1 MVALSRS
8 VKVGITA
15 SLISLFIYV
24 AYVTRGGYIILLG
37 YINNDPAS
45 VGYVHMLGLAY
56 WASFIG
62 LTGRFIE
69 VALGIVILLLLW
81 VKAWPLSKVKGL
93 VAAAIALEAVN
104 FISLVPSVS
113 WLLRPGLLYNEP
125 LGIDYLLEILLIV
138 PFLSILAVKV
148 AKYDAT
154 NKRSLVVWASVAF
167 VGYVS
172 ALVVNEGARWISMI
186 FMGGSQFLSQGVRLI
201 GFLNA
206 IAFMPFAIVF
216 AALGAYRLVR
226 GKEKSAFR
234 WLGASLAVIGL
245 NYAVFVYYLYYVNSL
260 NTLPLVDAWTVPLLG
275 LGLAMLVN
283 SRKMADSY
291 KPNSTLP
298 SKD

>member
-24 AYVTRGGYIILLG
+24 AYVTRGGYIILFG

-62 LTGRFIE
+62 LTGRFIG
-69 VALGIVILLLLW
+69 VALGIVVLLLLW

-138 PFLSILAVKV
+138 PFLSILAGQSCKV
-148 AKYDAT
+148 RCHKQAQFSCLGVCCVCGLRLGFSCQRRRQMDQHDFHGWLTVSFAGCKIDWIF
-154 NKRSLVVWASVAF
+154 KRDSLH
-167 VGYVS
+167 
-172 ALVVNEGARWISMI
+172 ALR
-186 FMGGSQFLSQGVRLI
+186 
-201 GFLNA
+201 
-206 IAFMPFAIVF
+206 
-216 AALGAYRLVR
+216 
-226 GKEKSAFR
+226 
-234 WLGASLAVIGL
+234 
-245 NYAVFVYYLYYVNSL
+245 NSL
-260 NTLPLVDAWTVPLLG
+260 CRVGGVSVSPWEGKISV
-275 LGLAMLVN
+275 
-283 SRKMADSY
+283 
-291 KPNSTLP
+291 
-298 SKD
+298 